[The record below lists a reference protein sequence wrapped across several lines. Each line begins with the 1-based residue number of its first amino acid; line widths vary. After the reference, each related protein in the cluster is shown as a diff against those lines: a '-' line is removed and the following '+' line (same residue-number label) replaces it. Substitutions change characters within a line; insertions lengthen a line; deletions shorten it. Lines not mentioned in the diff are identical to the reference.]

1 MEEQLTLDLG
11 LEKSNSIN
19 SEKTQ
24 QKDMHTDE
32 RRLKSTQAVATTFGW
47 FFQVVAAIVLSL
59 KYRTKLKS
67 VKVEGQREDIE
78 LYFQNDKKPIYIQ
91 AKASS
96 KKIDQVTKS
105 DLVKRCSDAM
115 NTLVNTS
122 NIVKNDYSGLM
133 YISNFLNPLNLDDR
147 IADAYWNPKATELL
161 QKNFDDLPKQGQQ
174 FLLDCETKAK
184 YELKK
189 KNYTYSDNYFD
200 WNRLTVASLPL
211 YREKDPYNPEQFNTE
226 SRVLITFIEE
236 ILTAISESQTYT
248 DNIYHVLISK
258 YFGNSTK
265 TKITI
270 TINEILWIFISQ
282 VISKRRDAY
291 ISDFVPLN
299 YQYEVEKYSNQ
310 SIADMSMNIEV
321 INKILSYWESSECR
335 HQPYSTN
342 VLIKFLD
349 QTWPK
354 FKDIVPLPNEE
365 LQKYCINDLITRV
378 LMNQHVINNLK
389 GEFKA

>member
-1 MEEQLTLDLG
+1 MAEYFDNLLSVDHLFDVTVYITQRNLLLD
-11 LEKSNSIN
+11 KVFSASA
-19 SEKTQ
+19 S
-24 QKDMHTDE
+24 HRTD
-32 RRLKSTQAVATTFGW
+32 
-47 FFQVVAAIVLSL
+47 
-59 KYRTKLKS
+59 
-67 VKVEGQREDIE
+67 
-78 LYFQNDKKPIYIQ
+78 YFQNDKKPIYIQ

-265 TKITI
+265 TKM
-270 TINEILWIFISQ
+270 
-282 VISKRRDAY
+282 V
-291 ISDFVPLN
+291 
-299 YQYEVEKYSNQ
+299 QYK
-310 SIADMSMNIEV
+310 
-321 INKILSYWESSECR
+321 
-335 HQPYSTN
+335 
-342 VLIKFLD
+342 
-349 QTWPK
+349 
-354 FKDIVPLPNEE
+354 
-365 LQKYCINDLITRV
+365 
-378 LMNQHVINNLK
+378 NLCK
-389 GEFKA
+389 